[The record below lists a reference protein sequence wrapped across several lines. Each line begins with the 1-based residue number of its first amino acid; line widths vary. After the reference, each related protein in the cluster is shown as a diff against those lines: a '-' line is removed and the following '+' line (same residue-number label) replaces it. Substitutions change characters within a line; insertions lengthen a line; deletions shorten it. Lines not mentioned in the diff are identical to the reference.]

1 MVLKTDGTAWSVRET
16 LAFRPWGSSGFPL
29 LPTAFAVGC
38 ILTPLRGCRLT
49 DSFALSVEILFLTHT
64 LEAAPLQGIA
74 YVPEL
79 TWRAH
84 CMACH

>member
-1 MVLKTDGTAWSVRET
+1 LVFRPAGAHRASRFYPRLSPW
-16 LAFRPWGSSGFPL
+16 LAFLRR
-29 LPTAFAVGC
+29 FAACG
-38 ILTPLRGCRLT
+38 LT

-79 TWRAH
+79 TCRAY
-84 CMACH
+84 CMAC